1 MGLSM
6 HQVRLTHTTYIIH
19 ASSYFQALDKLKYR
33 IIMQPRDASQWFMG
47 EMEMT
52 TSGDL
57 GNSEEVEEEESE
69 KKLACDKRCKRK
81 GRKDKRER

>member
-1 MGLSM
+1 
-6 HQVRLTHTTYIIH
+6 
-19 ASSYFQALDKLKYR
+19 
-33 IIMQPRDASQWFMG
+33 MQPRDDSQWSMG

-57 GNSEEVEEEESE
+57 GNSEEAEEEESE

-81 GRKDKRER
+81 ERKDKRAREIGEGEEVS

>member
-1 MGLSM
+1 M
-6 HQVRLTHTTYIIH
+6 H
-19 ASSYFQALDKLKYR
+19 
-33 IIMQPRDASQWFMG
+33 PRDASQGSMG

-57 GNSEEVEEEESE
+57 GNREEAEEEEEESG

-81 GRKDKRER
+81 ERKDKRERER